1 MKILMAT
8 DGSVH
13 ASTAML
19 TATRLLGEKPA
30 EVDVV
35 SVGPELATCLAG
47 GGARGHREYEKKVT
61 GQTQKTLR
69 AAQSILAQL
78 HVTTH
83 GLVEFGSPADWL
95 LKLSPTYD
103 LTVVGAYGV
112 HERDSEGWR
121 TN

>member
-1 MKILMAT
+1 MAT
-8 DGSVH
+8 DGAVH

-19 TATRLLGEKPA
+19 TATRLLGGKPV

-78 HVTTH
+78 YVKTN
-83 GLVEFGSPADWL
+83 GLVEFGSPADRL
-95 LKLSPTYD
+95 
-103 LTVVGAYGV
+103 LTVSYTHLRA
-112 HERDSEGWR
+112 HETPEHLVCRLLLEKKKKK
-121 TN
+121 